1 MSNIGKLTGYDKL
14 DLSDAAGSAVR
25 FMIENY
31 YSILNIA
38 SRLNNGDVGAAFRDI
53 MDKGLQELGMICE
66 MDEQICK
73 EEERHAAI
81 E

>member
-1 MSNIGKLTGYDKL
+1 MSNIGKLTGFDKL

-38 SRLNNGDVGAAFRDI
+38 SHLNNGDVGAAFRDI
-53 MDKGLQELGMICE
+53 LDKGLMELGTICD
-66 MDEQICK
+66 MDDDVSK
-73 EEERHAAI
+73 EDRR
-81 E
+81 

>member
-1 MSNIGKLTGYDKL
+1 MSNIGKLTGFDKL
-14 DLSDAAGSAVR
+14 DLSDAAGTAVR

-31 YSILNIA
+31 YGILNIA

-53 MDKGLQELGMICE
+53 LDKGLQELGMICE

-73 EEERHAAI
+73 EESDAAKN
-81 E
+81 